1 MSPAGDHLVDP
12 DPRPVFWATRRLA
25 RVSWCPVAPDS
36 WEVRSCLGFEAGRP
50 GGPLLPS
57 SPALLP
63 GRPAWRCL
71 ALGPA
76 LQDLIQSPAAWA
88 LFGVRTSPQWPAA
101 TAFCS
106 ALQGQGAC
114 GVFLLHLGLCLQL
127 SALPMARPLPPTS
140 GRPSPS
146 DWIGDGQVQKASTH
160 SCFNFITN

>member
-63 GRPAWRCL
+63 GRPAWRCP

-140 GRPSPS
+140 GRPPPY